1 MNLQI
6 ALLLALIAPLA
17 ASGGA
22 GCSPPGSGVTN
33 AAGAPRSAMANDV
46 NGNGVADAYDIA
58 TGSLSDEDLDGI
70 PDEAQAWSLDEVAL
84 PRG

>member
-6 ALLLALIAPLA
+6 ALLLTLIAPLA
-17 ASGGA
+17 ASNGG
-22 GCSPPGSGVTN
+22 GCSPSSSRD
-33 AAGAPRSAMANDV
+33 AAGAPSAFTSDV
-46 NGNGVADAYDIA
+46 NGNGVADDYDIA

-70 PDEAQAWSLDEVAL
+70 PDEAQAAKRGEEGT

>member
-1 MNLQI
+1 MPFLPRLNLISRHPKATQTTHFD
-6 ALLLALIAPLA
+6 LLQFDL
-17 ASGGA
+17 
-22 GCSPPGSGVTN
+22 
-33 AAGAPRSAMANDV
+33 

-70 PDEAQAWSLDEVAL
+70 PDEAQARDEDEEGS